1 MMIQTNQEIQESKKL
16 ILNLKKEKDV
26 IILAHYYQTLEIQ
39 EIADYVGDSLGLSKI
54 ARDHT
59 NTKNIIFAGVLFMAE
74 TASILNPAKRV
85 LMPDKQAGCP
95 LASFLNGDTVKI
107 YKDKYPGVPVVVYVN
122 STAETKAEADVVC
135 TSSNAIKVVQ
145 GIQKE
150 YNSRRVLFGPDQN
163 LADHVRLNT
172 NIEIITLPEE
182 GFCYVHNDINKLD
195 AIRAKNDHP
204 NAAVAVHPECE
215 RNVRKL
221 ADFIGSTKGMYDY
234 VKENPSSVNEF
245 IIGTEIGF
253 VQRLQK
259 DFPNYKIYPMTENFI
274 CKDMKRTN
282 LEKILNLIKNLGDNK
297 YLVKIPNS
305 IAAKARI
312 SLEKMLKYS

>member
-1 MMIQTNQEIQESKKL
+1 MIQTNQEIQEIQKL

-26 IILAHYYQTLEIQ
+26 TILAHYYQTLEIQ
-39 EIADYVGDSLGLSKI
+39 EIADFVGDSLELSKI

-74 TASILNPAKRV
+74 TASILNPVKRV

-95 LASFLNGDTVKI
+95 LASFLNGDTLKI

-135 TSSNAIKVVQ
+135 TSSNAIKVIQ

-150 YNSRRVLFGPDQN
+150 YNSKKVLFGPDKN

-172 NIEIITLPEE
+172 NIEIINLPDV
-182 GFCYVHNDINKLD
+182 GFCYVHNDINKSD
-195 AIRAKNDHP
+195 AIRAKNDYP
-204 NAAVAVHPECE
+204 NAAVAVHPECKRE
-215 RNVRKL
+215 VRKL

-234 VKENPSSVNEF
+234 VKENPSIVNEF

-259 DFPNYKIYPMTENFI
+259 DFPNNKIYPMTENFI

-282 LEKILNLIKNLGDNK
+282 LKKILNLLNNLDNDNNI
-297 YLVKIPNS
+297 VNVPNS
-305 IAAKARI
+305 ISVKARI